1 MKSQK
6 SSSPVASV
14 PHLRR
19 VGILLVLASL
29 LAIGFAT
36 LLPEDGRPIPSFCVI
51 CGTVGGVD
59 AILNVLLFVPLGVGL
74 ALSNARE
81 KVAIPAMALLSL
93 FIELAQLIAIPG
105 RDASLG
111 DLLTN
116 TVGGALGFIL
126 CRNATGWL
134 RPSARTA
141 TKLAIGWFG
150 LWLGIQSAASFGFSR
165 ALPSSQY
172 YGQIARPLEIFAK
185 FEGKV
190 LSPKVGHQD
199 VHDWGFSNSAQVQQD
214 LNEGEPVIG
223 GVLPSQPTQDL
234 APIIRVVDD
243 QKREIVMLAQDR
255 RSLVFGVR
263 TGAAVLRLR
272 QPLFALRGVFPDS
285 GFRAASSMN
294 DTLELEARY
303 AATKV
308 ELRGR
313 ESSRSIAHT
322 FRIGPALGWTLIAP
336 TQWYIDGRP
345 VELLLTYLWSFAL
358 VLPLGYWTSH
368 AIRLRREL
376 PRVRTVSLLMAI
388 TIGALTMGLV
398 VVPQAFG
405 LSRAVFGD
413 WLVVIAG
420 VASGWLLGHP
430 MAVGAPTR
438 PHDRG
443 DDYIVP

>member
-1 MKSQK
+1 
-6 SSSPVASV
+6 
-14 PHLRR
+14 
-19 VGILLVLASL
+19 
-29 LAIGFAT
+29 
-36 LLPEDGRPIPSFCVI
+36 
-51 CGTVGGVD
+51 
-59 AILNVLLFVPLGVGL
+59 VPLGVGL
-74 ALSNARE
+74 ALTNVRG
-81 KVAIPAMALLSL
+81 KVAIPAMASLSL

-105 RDASLG
+105 RNASLG

-116 TVGGALGFIL
+116 TMGGALGFIL
-126 CRNATGWL
+126 CVNATRWL

-214 LNEGEPVIG
+214 LNDGEPIVG
-223 GVLPSQPTQDL
+223 GVLPAQPTQDL

-243 QKREIVMLAQDR
+243 KKREIVMLAQDR

-285 GFRAASSMN
+285 GSRAASSMN

-303 AATKV
+303 AATQV
-308 ELRGR
+308 ELGGR

-322 FRIGPALGWTLIAP
+322 FRIGPALGWTLVAP

-345 VELLLTYLWSFAL
+345 VEVLLSYLWSFAL

-368 AIRLRREL
+368 TIRSRTEL
-376 PRVRTVSLLMAI
+376 PRKSAVPLLAAVAV
-388 TIGALTMGLV
+388 GALTIGLV

-405 LSRAVFGD
+405 LASAAVSD
-413 WLVVIAG
+413 WLVAIAG
-420 VASGWLLGHP
+420 LAGGLLLGQRKWP
-430 MAVGAPTR
+430 WPSTSR
-438 PHDRG
+438 
-443 DDYIVP
+443 